1 MTRFTRLWVVL
12 SLICFALGSLQI
24 VADVFSQG
32 VAVPRRPA
40 RPKTTI
46 KHQNPIPRINF
57 QDIAAKSGLTARH
70 VTGTEN
76 EKKYI
81 IETTGSGVALFD
93 YDRDGWVDI
102 FLVNGTSLEG
112 FPPGKE
118 PTNHLYR
125 NNRDGTFADVTEKTN
140 LRRSGWGQGA
150 CVGDFDND
158 GADDLL
164 VTYFGQDAL
173 YQNNGK
179 GRFEE
184 VTEKAG
190 LKRKATRWSTGC
202 SFLDYDLDGDLDL
215 FIAGY
220 VDFDLKNTPAKGS
233 NQYCLWKGIPVMCG
247 PRGLPAGTNL
257 LYQNNGNGTF
267 TDVSEKSGIAKP
279 SGRYAFT
286 SLVSDYDNDGRP
298 DIYVACDS
306 TPNILYHNEGDGT
319 FTDIGLI
326 SGSAVNEDGQEQAGM
341 GVSAG
346 DYDHDGFFD
355 LVKTNFADD
364 VPTLY
369 RNNSDGTFVDVTYT
383 AQLGVNTRFLG
394 WGAGFFDF
402 DHDGWK
408 DIFMVNGHVYPEV
421 EQQNTHSAYKQE
433 RQVFWNLGN
442 GTFLEVSD
450 QAGSGIS
457 DRWSSRGAAVA
468 DLDNDGNLEIVIN
481 NMNNTPSLLKNFGE
495 RKNWVLIK
503 TIGRKSNMNGIGAR
517 VTITAGGLRQMDE
530 VRSGGSYISHNDL
543 RLHFGIGTATRVD
556 RLEVLW
562 PSGRNESFDNLKAS
576 QIIVIEEGKGI
587 SIPRKAQSGSSFLRK
602 TNSFIR

>member
-1 MTRFTRLWVVL
+1 MFISPKNAKYLCLNMTRNTRLWVLLLLICIAL
-12 SLICFALGSLQI
+12 SLQVIT
-24 VADVFSQG
+24 DVFSQG
-32 VAVPRRPA
+32 VAVPKRPA
-40 RPKTTI
+40 RAQTADKDR
-46 KHQNPIPRINF
+46 KPIPRTNF
-57 QDIAAKSGLTARH
+57 QDVAAKSGLTARH
-70 VTGTEN
+70 VTGNEN

-93 YDRDGWVDI
+93 YDQDGWVDI

-125 NNRDGTFADVTEKTN
+125 NNRNGTFTDVTEKAN
-140 LRRSGWGQGA
+140 LRRSGWGQGV
-150 CVGDFDND
+150 CIGDYDND
-158 GADDLL
+158 GTDDLL
-164 VTYFGQDAL
+164 VTYFGDDVL

-179 GRFEE
+179 GRFED

-190 LKRKATRWSTGC
+190 LKRKAARWSTGC
-202 SFLDYDLDGDLDL
+202 SFLDYDKDGDLDL

-220 VDFDLKNTPAKGS
+220 VDFDIKKTPAKGS

-257 LYQNNGNGTF
+257 LYQNNGKGAF

-279 SGRYAFT
+279 TGRYAFT

-346 DYDHDGFFD
+346 DYDLDGFFD

-369 RNNSDGTFVDVTYT
+369 RNNRDGTFVDVTFT
-383 AQLGVNTRFLG
+383 AQLGVSTRFLG
-394 WGAGFFDF
+394 WGTGFFDF

-408 DIFMVNGHVYPEV
+408 DVFMVNGHVYPEV
-421 EQQNTHSAYKQE
+421 EQQSTNSPYKQE
-433 RQVFWNLGN
+433 RQIFWNLGN
-442 GTFLEVSD
+442 GTFLDVSD
-450 QAGSGIS
+450 QAGSAIT

-468 DLDNDGNLEIVIN
+468 DLDNDGSLEIVIN
-481 NMNNTPSLLKNFGE
+481 NMNDTPSLLKNLGE

-503 TIGRKSNMNGIGAR
+503 TIGRKSNSNGIGAR
-517 VTITAGGLRQMDE
+517 VTVTAGALRQMDE

-543 RLHFGIGTATRVD
+543 RLHFGLGNASKLD
-556 RLEVLW
+556 RLEVSW
-562 PSGRNESFDNLKAS
+562 PSGRNESFENLTAN

-587 SIPRKAQSGSSFLRK
+587 SLPRKAQP
-602 TNSFIR
+602 